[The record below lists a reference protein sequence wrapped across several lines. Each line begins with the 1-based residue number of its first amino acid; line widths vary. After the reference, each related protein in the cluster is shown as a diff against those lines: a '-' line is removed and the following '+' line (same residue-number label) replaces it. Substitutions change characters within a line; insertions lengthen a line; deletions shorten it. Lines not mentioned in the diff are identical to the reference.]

1 MRRMPGQ
8 RSFWTPG
15 RCNVQCS
22 IAKSAWK
29 LVDRVA
35 NKIWL
40 RGPATPY
47 KNHKSSNVQFFHL
60 VLPLSNCFE
69 SRPNLGHQDGSPAE
83 YNQRSKV
90 SAMVWNRST
99 SATGRCEFVDKQK
112 IVKQRKCIVQG
123 ARLSIVGLTAIAAT
137 STKRWPW
144 SRRASHQQLHNTRTR
159 SSKRSALRFT
169 FR

>member
-35 NKIWL
+35 NKIRL
-40 RGPATPY
+40 RWARHTIQ
-47 KNHKSSNVQFFHL
+47 KSSNVQFFHL

-83 YNQRSKV
+83 NNQRSKV

-99 SATGRCEFVDKQK
+99 TATGRCEFVDKQK
-112 IVKQRKCIVQG
+112 IVKLRKCIVQG
-123 ARLSIVGLTAIAAT
+123 ARLSIFGLTAIAAT

-159 SSKRSALRFT
+159 SSKSSALRT
-169 FR
+169 IFR